1 MTETNR
7 IDISPVPKQ
16 IPYPDLYS
24 EIKGGI
30 WAVGLTVVVLWVAT
44 RGIRATLILSITK
57 VIDAH
62 ILTLTELKSTTKDT
76 NEVVHDIEKIVKELE
91 DKWD

>member
-1 MTETNR
+1 MTDNTR
-7 IDISPVPKQ
+7 IDVNPAPPPIT
-16 IPYPDLYS
+16 YPDIYS

-30 WAVGLTVVVLWVAT
+30 WAVGLTFVVLWVAT
-44 RGIRATLILSITK
+44 KGIRATLILSLTK

>member
-1 MTETNR
+1 MPENTR
-7 IDISPVPKQ
+7 IEVNPTPSN
-16 IPYPDLYS
+16 YPDIYS

-30 WAVGLTVVVLWVAT
+30 WAVGLTFIVIWVAT
-44 RGIRATLILSITK
+44 KGIRASLILSLTK

-62 ILTLTELKSTTKDT
+62 ILTLNDLKSTTKDT